1 MLKPVDKFVI
11 TCCKLDKQRPHREME
26 ALDIDAK
33 SEVESEAEKRLFMS
47 DRYTALRLAI
57 GAVWLVPRGHPPTK
71 SDQSII

>member
-1 MLKPVDKFVI
+1 M
-11 TCCKLDKQRPHREME
+11 DKQRPHREME

-57 GAVWLVPRGHPPTK
+57 GAV
-71 SDQSII
+71 